1 MIRCACLVTQHQPCE
16 ILLVRVRD
24 NQKWYLPGGKIELN
38 EEPEQALIRELQEEL
53 GISLSTNEISYLK
66 TIVGDAYGVDDSV
79 ELVCFSAGEIK
90 VIKPLA
96 EISEVR
102 FINWQTE
109 RDLIAP
115 AVLQLCDTFVD
126 NAGVAVKGIL

>member
-1 MIRCACLVTQHQPCE
+1 MIRCACLVIQNQPFE

-38 EEPEQALIRELQEEL
+38 EKPEHALIRELEEEL
-53 GISLSTNEISYLK
+53 CVLLPTNEISYLT
-66 TIVGDAYGVDDSV
+66 TIVGDAYGIDDSV
-79 ELVCFSAGEIK
+79 ELVCFSAAG
-90 VIKPLA
+90 VNAMKPQA

-109 RDLIAP
+109 RELIAP
-115 AVLQLCDTFVD
+115 AVLQLCDTYLA
-126 NAGVAVKGIL
+126 NAEVAL